1 MKLQQVENI
10 IKNEILRIKG
20 NNYNYKYISND
31 ILYIALDNVDYD
43 KKQITKDLIIKV
55 IDLYFKREKEEKRKK
70 ELINI
75 DNFSFFSTVF
85 MEKGGNFFR
94 VFLKFFVFI
103 FVIFFA

>member
-31 ILYIALDNVDYD
+31 ILYITLDNVDYD

-55 IDLYFKREKEEKRKK
+55 IDLYFKREEE
-70 ELINI
+70 
-75 DNFSFFSTVF
+75 
-85 MEKGGNFFR
+85 
-94 VFLKFFVFI
+94 
-103 FVIFFA
+103 

>member
-31 ILYIALDNVDYD
+31 ILYITLDNVDYD

-55 IDLYFKREKEEKRKK
+55 IDLYFKREEEEKRKNQ
-70 ELINI
+70 LITI
-75 DNFSFFSTVF
+75 DNLPF
-85 MEKGGNFFR
+85 
-94 VFLKFFVFI
+94 
-103 FVIFFA
+103 

>member
-31 ILYIALDNVDYD
+31 ILYITLDNVDYD

-55 IDLYFKREKEEKRKK
+55 IDLYFKREEEEKRKK
-70 ELINI
+70 QLITI
-75 DNFSFFSTVF
+75 DNLPF
-85 MEKGGNFFR
+85 
-94 VFLKFFVFI
+94 
-103 FVIFFA
+103 